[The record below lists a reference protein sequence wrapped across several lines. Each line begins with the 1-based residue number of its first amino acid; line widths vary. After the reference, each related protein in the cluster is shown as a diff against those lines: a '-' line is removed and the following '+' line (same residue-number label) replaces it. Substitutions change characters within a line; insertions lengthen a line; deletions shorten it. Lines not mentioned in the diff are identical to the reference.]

1 MTARDTYDRV
11 SASQPCEHARCI
23 AIPCVL
29 SLFGHATAAHLTMQA
44 IPRLMRHRLAALAG
58 LAALVAVL
66 ALPLLHHALPAAAAD
81 STATPATAPEGFFR
95 VERSADSYVLNPIL
109 RVLEDPSGALTIED
123 VSKPEMQAR
132 FHARPSARGPANL
145 GYSDSAFW
153 LQIPLA
159 LAADTP
165 ARWQLEIA
173 FAALDRVD
181 LYSPSASGRF
191 DAQTA
196 GDLQP
201 FSERP
206 FAHRNLVF
214 PLTLKPGASQSLYLR
229 VQSGGSLTVPVR
241 LWRPQ
246 ALHEHDQK
254 IYAVLSIY
262 YGMLLALLLYN
273 LMLYLSTREA
283 MFLAYSA
290 FVASMAVGMASL
302 NGLANQFLWPDFPAW
317 GNIALPVGMSAAG
330 LFGALFTRAFLD
342 TRRAY
347 PRIDRLTLGLAAV
360 FAFAALS
367 PLFASYQ
374 ITAIFASIAGAVFAA
389 IATAIGIYCQLRGH
403 PGARYFLLAW
413 SLLLAGIAVL
423 ALRNLGWLPT
433 NGFTVYSMQ
442 IGSALEML
450 LLSFALADRI
460 NVLRRE
466 KQLATQDALAAK
478 EAMLENLRRS
488 EQELESRVAERT
500 RELVERG
507 VELAERG
514 RALEDA
520 NARLREN
527 ERALEHM
534 ARHDALTGLPNRTLL
549 NDRIEHAVARAR
561 RSGRHVALLMI
572 DMDGFKLV
580 NDLHGHSVG
589 DQMLEMVAERLG
601 KCVRET
607 DTVARF
613 GGDEFVILLEDL
625 LDRNDARGVADK
637 LIASINEPF
646 DLTAGNMRVGVS
658 VGIAYFPKD
667 APDAEHLL
675 RRADMA
681 MYAAKKSG
689 RNRWQVYTDV

>member
-1 MTARDTYDRV
+1 MLRHQFTALTGLV
-11 SASQPCEHARCI
+11 ALGAAMFLTVPPVPAAES
-23 AIPCVL
+23 
-29 SLFGHATAAHLTMQA
+29 ATA
-44 IPRLMRHRLAALAG
+44 
-58 LAALVAVL
+58 
-66 ALPLLHHALPAAAAD
+66 
-81 STATPATAPEGFFR
+81 SATAPAGYFPIDG
-95 VERSADSYVLNPIL
+95 RSEFHALNPVL
-109 RVLEDPSGALTIED
+109 QFLEDPARTLTVDD
-123 VSKPEMQAR
+123 VSTPEMQAR
-132 FHARPSARGPANL
+132 FRSTPNTHGPVNF
-145 GYSDSAFW
+145 GYSHSAFW
-153 LQIPLA
+153 LRIPLA
-159 LAADTP
+159 LGADTP
-165 ARWQLEIA
+165 LRWQLEIA
-173 FAALDRVD
+173 FAALDRVEVYTRRAGGGTD
-181 LYSPSASGRF
+181 MQPARGADVQPARGY
-191 DAQTA
+191 DMQVA

-201 FSERP
+201 FSARP

-214 PLTLKPGASQSLYLR
+214 PLTLEPGASQSVYLR
-229 VQSGGSLTVPVR
+229 VQSDGTLTVPVM
-241 LWRPQ
+241 LWRPD
-246 ALHEHDQK
+246 ALHAYDQRT
-254 IYAVLSIY
+254 YALLSIY

-273 LMLYLSTREA
+273 LMLFISTRET
-283 MFLAYSA
+283 MFLPYSA
-290 FVASMAVGMASL
+290 FVASMAVGMASI
-302 NGLANQFLWPDFPAW
+302 NGFGNQFLWPDFPAW

-330 LFGALFTRAFLD
+330 MFGALFTRAFLD
-342 TRRAY
+342 TGHSY
-347 PRIDRLTLGLAAV
+347 PRIDRLTLGVAAI
-360 FAFAALS
+360 FAFAAVS
-367 PLFASYQ
+367 PLFVSYQ
-374 ITAIFASIAGAVFAA
+374 FAAILASIAGVVFAVA
-389 IATAIGIYCQLRGH
+389 ATAIGIYCQLRGH

-413 SLLLAGIAVL
+413 GMLLAGMAVL
-423 ALRNLGWLPT
+423 ALRNFGWLPT

-466 KQLATQDALAAK
+466 KHLATQEALTAK

-488 EQELESRVAERT
+488 EEELESRVAGRT

-507 VELAERG
+507 IELAERS

-534 ARHDALTGLPNRTLL
+534 TRHDALTGLPNRVLL

-561 RSGRHVALLMI
+561 RSGRHVSLLMI

-625 LDRNDARGVADK
+625 IEQNDALGVADK

-667 APDAEHLL
+667 APDAKQLL

-681 MYAAKKSG
+681 MYSAKKSG
-689 RNRWQVYTDV
+689 RNRWQVYSDV